1 MSAKGV
7 AATKPHAK
15 ETTKASAGVQICTRD
30 AMRFA
35 SRVQM
40 YSLAANAELSEWLR
54 RKPGSRLRADVC
66 QSCVTI
72 RSYLF

>member
-40 YSLAANAELSEWLR
+40 YSLAANAARIAAPLYFVDAAR
-54 RKPGSRLRADVC
+54 PPANPAPTNDA
-66 QSCVTI
+66 I
-72 RSYLF
+72 PIA